1 MVSLTRR
8 AIHAVHRWGGKHS
21 VPTAQHR
28 FRPVGWKL
36 WSSAPDWPAATAG
49 NCGVVQA
56 ALEPPLDALERA
68 YEDWNP
74 AAAHFESAG
83 TGARRE
89 AAPQSTR
96 QALGSWIPPLLQL
109 LGLLPP
115 LARGPLG
122 CGVGGRGLG
131 GRRLSTLSFPLAFS
145 IVTEAGHP
153 ASSVPACL
161 GAVGQ
166 RRSRSFSTAAVP
178 FMFWRLRGSERAQH
192 EVKSTSSAGSHWLP
206 SGA

>member
-1 MVSLTRR
+1 MQSIAGGESTACRQHSTGSGPLDGSSGPRPLTGQQPLPATAASYKPPLNRPWTPWKGPTKIGTLQLPTSR
-8 AIHAVHRWGGKHS
+8 AQAQAPGAKQPLKVLDKPWVHGFPPFSSSQDSFPPRSWPTRLRRWGKG
-21 VPTAQHR
+21 
-28 FRPVGWKL
+28 
-36 WSSAPDWPAATAG
+36 
-49 NCGVVQA
+49 
-56 ALEPPLDALERA
+56 
-68 YEDWNP
+68 
-74 AAAHFESAG
+74 
-83 TGARRE
+83 
-89 AAPQSTR
+89 
-96 QALGSWIPPLLQL
+96 
-109 LGLLPP
+109 
-115 LARGPLG
+115 
-122 CGVGGRGLG
+122 GLG

-192 EVKSTSSAGSHWLP
+192 EVKSTWSAGSHWLP